1 MEKVQ
6 PDNFKF
12 SLGGFSRT
20 SWQVSWE
27 GGKLLWRKFGPEWQ
41 ELTCE
46 EIEPSDEQW
55 VAFWTTLDESRIW
68 SWDEAYYTEA
78 TRAGEDLPEDASI
91 EELAELSDN
100 ILSWAVEIL
109 LKDGRYIDSSG
120 SNAVPGQTAKAR
132 ASRQRRRRGGR
143 SRRPQKP
150 EAEVQESAGVTAIML
165 ADSNAGI
172 PDNTFDLFL
181 EALKTL
187 IQGRELGDE
196 EQIPEAVET
205 SFRGRTEKKRSKKSP
220 LEVLEAETG
229 EATRSRKKRRTLRRR
244 DGSGSS
250 KSETT
255 RTTRKRSGR
264 RRKGAGR
271 PADGETVGTE
281 GAGTEGVKKK
291 RRRRRRRS
299 DTTAS
304 SATGENKPGESGGE
318 NRSPA
323 RRRRRRRPAGS
334 GSKPAG
340 SGSTNGPSDSGARSA
355 GGGSAGG
362 QPARGQQAG
371 GEGAPKKRRRRR
383 RRRPG
388 GKGDSAPAS
397 GGE

>member
-12 SLGGFSRT
+12 RLGGFSRT

-41 ELTCE
+41 ELTSE
-46 EIEPSDEQW
+46 EINPSDDQW
-55 VAFWTTLDESRIW
+55 IAFWTTLDESRIW

-78 TRAGEDLPEDASI
+78 TRAGEDLPEDASV
-91 EELAELSDN
+91 EELAELSDD

-132 ASRQRRRRGGR
+132 TPRNRRRRGGR
-143 SRRPQKP
+143 PRRDPKP
-150 EAEVQESAGVTAIML
+150 AAATEENTDTTAIML

-196 EQIPEAVET
+196 EEIPAAVET
-205 SFRGRTEKKRSKKSP
+205 SYRGRTEKKRSRKSP
-220 LEVLEAETG
+220 MEMLEAETV
-229 EATRSRKKRRTLRRR
+229 ETTKTRKKRRTLRRR
-244 DGSGSS
+244 DGAASS

-264 RRKGAGR
+264 RRKGAAR
-271 PADGETVGTE
+271 SANGETANAETA
-281 GAGTEGVKKK
+281 GAEGVKKK
-291 RRRRRRRS
+291 RRRRRRRPGRS
-299 DTTAS
+299 NAEGAGSAS
-304 SATGENKPGESGGE
+304 GGDGKPAESGAE
-318 NRSPA
+318 NRSST
-323 RRRRRRRPAGS
+323 RRRRRR
-334 GSKPAG
+334 KPAG
-340 SGSTNGPSDSGARSA
+340 SGSGSAPTDSAPTA
-355 GGGSAGG
+355 PGGS
-362 QPARGQQAG
+362 
-371 GEGAPKKRRRRR
+371 GEGATKKRRRRR

-388 GKGDSAPAS
+388 GKSGDSAPAS

>member
-12 SLGGFSRT
+12 RLGGFSRT

-46 EIEPSDEQW
+46 ELEPSDEQW
-55 VAFWTTLDESRIW
+55 IAFWNTLDESRIW
-68 SWDEAYYTEA
+68 SWDEAYYMEA

-91 EELAELSDN
+91 EELAELNDDV
-100 ILSWAVEIL
+100 LSWAVEIL

-120 SNAVPGQTAKAR
+120 SNAVPGQTARAR
-132 ASRQRRRRGGR
+132 TSRNRRRRGGR
-143 SRRPQKP
+143 PRRDPKP
-150 EAEVQESAGVTAIML
+150 ETAAEENPDATAILL

-172 PDNTFDLFL
+172 PENTFDLFL

-196 EQIPEAVET
+196 EEIPSAVET
-205 SFRGRTEKKRSKKSP
+205 SYRGRTEKKRSRKSP
-220 LEVLEAETG
+220 MEMLEAETG
-229 EATRSRKKRRTLRRR
+229 EATRTRKKRRTLRRR
-244 DGSGSS
+244 DGAGSS

-271 PADGETVGTE
+271 SAEGETVSAE
-281 GAGTEGVKKK
+281 NAGAEGVKKK
-291 RRRRRRRS
+291 RRRRRRRPGR
-299 DTTAS
+299 S
-304 SATGENKPGESGGE
+304 SAEGATTNAGNEARPAESGGE
-318 NRSPA
+318 NRSSS
-323 RRRRRRRPAGS
+323 RRRRRRRPTGS
-334 GSKPAG
+334 GSGSAESAPSGNTSG
-340 SGSTNGPSDSGARSA
+340 SG
-355 GGGSAGG
+355 GG
-362 QPARGQQAG
+362 G
-371 GEGAPKKRRRRR
+371 GEGATKKRRRRR

-388 GKGDSAPAS
+388 GGKGGDSAPAS
-397 GGE
+397 SAE